1 MEKISFW
8 VLQPD
13 GPAKKHEY
21 TLGLGPCGKV
31 VSHLRYWRDG
41 SWLVIQQHHADGTKK
56 VFSYPAHLIITK
68 VTAE

>member
-1 MEKISFW
+1 MQRISF
-8 VLQPD
+8 VLMTQD
-13 GPAKKHEY
+13 GNKKHEY

-41 SWLVIQQHHADGTKK
+41 SWLVIQQQHADGTQKE
-56 VFSYPAHLIITK
+56 FSYPAHLIITK